1 MSQINQ
7 IDPAN
12 LVWLDESGIDEFLQ
26 RDYARSSR
34 GNQVISEVYG
44 RKYGRVS
51 VVAAWLSSAKKMLAP
66 FVFEGYTDST
76 LFNGWLEKCLLP
88 ELKTGQ
94 TVIMDNAA
102 FHKSQK
108 TQELIE
114 SVGCT
119 LLFQPAYSPD
129 LNPIENQ
136 WAVLKRKF
144 RKHKHKFD
152 NFYDAVNYAFIA

>member
-51 VVAAWLSSAKKMLAP
+51 VVAAWISP
-66 FVFEGYTDST
+66 HFI
-76 LFNGWLEKCLLP
+76 N
-88 ELKTGQ
+88 LK
-94 TVIMDNAA
+94 
-102 FHKSQK
+102 K

-114 SVGCT
+114 SVGCFET
-119 LLFQPAYSPD
+119 KIQ
-129 LNPIENQ
+129 
-136 WAVLKRKF
+136 KT
-144 RKHKHKFD
+144 
-152 NFYDAVNYAFIA
+152 